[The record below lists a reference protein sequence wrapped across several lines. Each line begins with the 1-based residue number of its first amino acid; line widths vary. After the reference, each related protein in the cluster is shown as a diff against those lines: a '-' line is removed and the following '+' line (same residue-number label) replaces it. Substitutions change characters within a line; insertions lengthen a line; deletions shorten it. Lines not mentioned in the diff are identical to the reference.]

1 MVDFYIKETN
11 ICNYKVL
18 SFVFKLVLVLSHGQT
33 AVERGFSVKNK
44 VLNVNMH
51 EISITSRKLI
61 VDHMNSQSFA
71 TVIPN
76 AKSLLKLVRCSQ
88 QRYQEFLREKESLRK
103 QNAQYTQLA
112 IIDREIEEVK
122 DSIAE
127 STKISK
133 NFHAEFPRLPEE
145 AEKKRNFELLSKGN
159 ALKRKSQEKQD
170 EASKLEEALQVLQ
183 EKRRKIM

>member
-61 VDHMNSQSFA
+61 VDHMNS
-71 TVIPN
+71 
-76 AKSLLKLVRCSQ
+76 
-88 QRYQEFLREKESLRK
+88 
-103 QNAQYTQLA
+103 
-112 IIDREIEEVK
+112 
-122 DSIAE
+122 
-127 STKISK
+127 
-133 NFHAEFPRLPEE
+133 
-145 AEKKRNFELLSKGN
+145 
-159 ALKRKSQEKQD
+159 
-170 EASKLEEALQVLQ
+170 
-183 EKRRKIM
+183 